1 MAFTIDKIA
10 FNIAGLL
17 INIPSK
23 KEVKIGQTVLD
34 PIEWLWCLEHIFC
47 HPLCTG
53 IQCAPPHQPPVEIE
67 KAFAALKKELLDQ
80 LGKNRARLKEIKEEL
95 RPQTVAQVDELRN
108 KLHTALVELDSRR
121 DELERAKD
129 K

>member
-1 MAFTIDKIA
+1 MAYTIHNIA
-10 FNIAGLL
+10 FNIDDLL

-23 KEVKIGQTVLD
+23 KEVKIGDTPLD
-34 PIEWLWCLEHIFC
+34 PIEWIWCLEHIFC

-53 IQCAPPHQPPVEIE
+53 IQCVAPHPPVEIE

>member
-23 KEVKIGQTVLD
+23 EEVKIGDTVLD
-34 PIEWLWCLEHIFC
+34 PIEWLWCLVHFFC
-47 HPLCTG
+47 HPQCTI
-53 IQCAPPHQPPVEIE
+53 IQCIPQHQPPEEIE
-67 KAFAALKKELLDQ
+67 KAFAALKKELQDQ
-80 LGKNRARLKEIKEEL
+80 LNKHRVRTMEIKEEL

-108 KLHTALVELDSRR
+108 KLNAALVELDSRR
-121 DELERAKD
+121 VQLEREKD
-129 K
+129 R